1 MEQIQAY
8 RFRLI
13 NKTLEPYFESGD
25 LVLLHCNYGYLCFTT
40 KALHKKFGNEGN
52 GQWQD
57 LKDLF
62 YFTISFDAE
71 DKDTLQ
77 KKGIEIELWCYAGSE
92 VRMAYASKISGQEG
106 LGSIY
111 SKKGFDL
118 MYKLPIIPLK
128 EKKAD
133 YDSNSEILCK
143 TLVDFIEN
151 KLPSIEKVL
160 LS

>member
-1 MEQIQAY
+1 MEMIQSY

-13 NKTLEPYFESGD
+13 NKTLEPYFESGE

-40 KALHKKFGNEGN
+40 ARMHKKFGKQGN

-57 LKDLF
+57 LTDLF

-77 KKGIEIELWCYAGSE
+77 KKGIEIELWCYANSD
-92 VRMAYASKISGQEG
+92 VRQEYIAQISGKEG

-118 MYKLPIIPLK
+118 VYKLPIIPLK

-133 YDSNSEILCK
+133 YEANSQKLAE
-143 TLVDFIEN
+143 TLIDFVNN
-151 KLPSIEKVL
+151 KLPAIENAL
-160 LS
+160 L

>member
-1 MEQIQAY
+1 MEPIQAL

-13 NKTLEPYFESGD
+13 NQTLEPFFQSGE

-40 KALHKKFGNEGN
+40 EKLHRKYGKLGN

-57 LKDLF
+57 LTDMF

-71 DKDTLQ
+71 DKDTLK
-77 KKGIEIELWCYAGSE
+77 KKGIEIELWLYAQSA
-92 VRMAYASKISGQEG
+92 VRNEYAARLAGRHG

-128 EKKAD
+128 ERKEEMEMNTMKL
-133 YDSNSEILCK
+133 EE
-143 TLVDFIEN
+143 TLVHFIEET
-151 KLPSIEKVL
+151 LPTLETDL